1 MKFIQSCLFLPKEI
15 QENKQLEL
23 KKTVMAIEY
32 SQTQNNNRIE
42 INNAITID
50 DTTQDTAIETTVNN
64 VTNNVQR
71 NNYSDIVL

>member
-1 MKFIQSCLFLPKEI
+1 
-15 QENKQLEL
+15 
-23 KKTVMAIEY
+23 MAIEY
-32 SQTQNNNRIE
+32 FQTQNNNRIE

>member
-1 MKFIQSCLFLPKEI
+1 
-15 QENKQLEL
+15 
-23 KKTVMAIEY
+23 MAIEY

-50 DTTQDTAIETTVNN
+50 YTTQDTAIETTVNN

>member
-1 MKFIQSCLFLPKEI
+1 
-15 QENKQLEL
+15 
-23 KKTVMAIEY
+23 MATEY

-42 INNAITID
+42 INNVITIG